1 MQLELINDCWFDGKT
16 YDHVRDSARLGHEL
30 GRVWSVMRDGRW
42 RRLTQIAMLAEAP
55 EASVSAR
62 LRDLRKDRF
71 GSHTVER
78 RYVAAGLWEYR
89 VLPKEEV

>member
-1 MQLELINDCWFDGKT
+1 MQLELIADPWFDGST
-16 YDHVRDSARLGHEL
+16 YDHCRDSARLGHEL
-30 GRVWSVMRDGRW
+30 GRVWSVMLDGRW
-42 RRLTQIAMLAEAP
+42 RRLTAIAIAAQSP

-62 LRDLRKDRF
+62 LRDLRKERF

-89 VLPKEEV
+89 VLPKEEA